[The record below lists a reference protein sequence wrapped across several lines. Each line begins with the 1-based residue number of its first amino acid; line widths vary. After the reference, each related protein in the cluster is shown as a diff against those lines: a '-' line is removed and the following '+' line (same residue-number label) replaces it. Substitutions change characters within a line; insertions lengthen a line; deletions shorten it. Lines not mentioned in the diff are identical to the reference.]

1 MRILLPFNKGATYA
15 SFYTDFHAGIER
27 AVRELGHEL
36 LVFGHEDIER
46 SSPAE
51 QQALYR
57 ALTQLPCEAVFDL
70 CCWAHCLSLSKVWDG
85 SSTGEP
91 IFDSL
96 EMDYVGLLFDHPWFQ
111 PLPAVHSARLYASIP
126 DRSNAAQLALVYP
139 QVKLRGMAFAPPAI
153 DERNDRSGKG
163 VERDL
168 DLLYI
173 GNLHHDALARLWR
186 DAPNAAVFDDTA
198 DLALAEPDLPLHVAL
213 QRVLSARAQPLDAA
227 IALEVL
233 RPVEYFRRTRFRL
246 DAVRAAAASGVSM
259 LVIGNGWER
268 ADLPANVRL
277 GPFVDYRTLLGY
289 AARARICLDAST
301 YPQGANDRVFNYMLN
316 GAVCFTNA
324 RGFLGDA
331 YGAGDGLHFYSLT
344 EPQALAGAI
353 RELLAAPQRLRADA
367 VQARELTLATQTWR
381 HRVEAILAMLAADM
395 QSGRA

>member
-36 LVFGHEDIER
+36 LIFGHEDIDR
-46 SSPAE
+46 SSAAE

-57 ALTQLPCEAVFDL
+57 ALTQQPCDAVLDL

-96 EMDYVGLLFDHPWFQ
+96 DMDYVGLLFDHPWFQ

-139 QVKLRGMAFAPPAI
+139 QVKLRGTAFAPPAI
-153 DERNDRSGKG
+153 DDRNDRSGEG
-163 VERDL
+163 AERDIE
-168 DLLYI
+168 LLYI

-186 DAPNAAVFDDTA
+186 DAPNAALYDDTA
-198 DLALAEPDLPLHVAL
+198 DLALAEPELPLHLVL
-213 QRVLSARAQPLDAA
+213 ERVLAARGEPLDAA
-227 IALEVL
+227 IALEIL

-246 DAVRAAAASGVSM
+246 DAVRAAAASGVPM
-259 LVIGNGWER
+259 LVIGNGWEQ
-268 ADLPANVRL
+268 AGLPSNVTL
-277 GPFVDYRTLLGY
+277 GPFVDYRALLGY

-324 RGFLGDA
+324 RGYLGEV
-331 YGAGDGLHFYSLT
+331 YGAGDGLQFYSMK
-344 EPQALAGAI
+344 EPEALASAI
-353 RELLAAPQRLRADA
+353 RGLLAAPARLRDDA
-367 VQARELTLATQTWR
+367 IRARELTLGTQTWR
-381 HRVEAILAMLAADM
+381 HRVEAILAILRT
-395 QSGRA
+395 QT